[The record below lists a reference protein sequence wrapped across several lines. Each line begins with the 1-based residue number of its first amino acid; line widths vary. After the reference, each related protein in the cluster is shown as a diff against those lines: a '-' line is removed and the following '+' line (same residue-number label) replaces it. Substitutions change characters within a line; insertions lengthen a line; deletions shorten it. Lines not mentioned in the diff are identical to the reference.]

1 MFTSITNAST
11 LDHSVTSF
19 TQRATQLKASSV
31 LKLMDDIE
39 TGKVSQA
46 FVSCLHLLPMRVH

>member
-1 MFTSITNAST
+1 MCAMMECG
-11 LDHSVTSF
+11 HSVTSF
-19 TQRATQLKASSV
+19 TQRATELKASSV

-39 TGKVSQA
+39 RGKVSQA